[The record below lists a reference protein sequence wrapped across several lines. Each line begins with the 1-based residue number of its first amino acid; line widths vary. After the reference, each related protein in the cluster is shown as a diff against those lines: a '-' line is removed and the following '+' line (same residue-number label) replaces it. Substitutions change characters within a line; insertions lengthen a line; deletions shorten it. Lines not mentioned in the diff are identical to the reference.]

1 MDDIYIYIYT
11 LCHTSLT
18 HSPYMQYQKTG
29 NKTAEVLRHA
39 LHGQPHALAVGTTT
53 LRGGAMM
60 LLKVPLMVSNQ
71 EMLVYIG

>member
-1 MDDIYIYIYT
+1 
-11 LCHTSLT
+11 
-18 HSPYMQYQKTG
+18 MQYQKTG

-71 EMLVYIG
+71 EMLVYIGWFIGILN